1 METNRDRCLPDFAAA
16 RSDRRRMRCS
26 IGFIA
31 LFAGVASLGELPWG
45 WGEARKPVRRPAT
58 SRVESQ
64 VERSP
69 ADVSFVDVAKEAGLG
84 GAVVVGGGVQNK
96 RYILEVMGGGV
107 AFLGTRSNRIG
118 IGARVRTVTGPH
130 AQMEEVISGSSFLSQ
145 SDLRLHFGLGQAKT
159 VDLVE
164 VTWPSGAKESFP
176 DVQANQLITIEE
188 GRGIVKAQTFGP
200 LSRSSKPASAT
211 QSK

>member
-1 METNRDRCLPDFAAA
+1 METNRDRCLPDFAPA

-31 LFAGVASLGELPWG
+31 LFAGVASLGEVPG
-45 WGEARKPVRRPAT
+45 GGGEARKPVRRPAT

-69 ADVSFVDVAKEAGLG
+69 ADVSFVDVAKDAGLG

-107 AFLGTRSNRIG
+107 AFLDYDSDGWPDIFLVNATTLEGFPQGKKPSNYLFHNNHDK
-118 IGARVRTVTGPH
+118 TFTDVT
-130 AQMEEVISGSSFLSQ
+130 
-145 SDLRLHFGLGQAKT
+145 AKA
-159 VDLVE
+159 
-164 VTWPSGAKESFP
+164 S
-176 DVQANQLITIEE
+176 LI
-188 GRGIVKAQTFGP
+188 R
-200 LSRSSKPASAT
+200 
-211 QSK
+211 

>member
-1 METNRDRCLPDFAAA
+1 MERNRDRRKL
-16 RSDRRRMRCS
+16 RCS

-31 LFAGVASLGELPWG
+31 LFVGLTSLGESPWG
-45 WGEARKPVRRPAT
+45 GGEARKPVRPRAT
-58 SRVESQ
+58 SRVQSQ
-64 VERSP
+64 VERSA
-69 ADVSFVDVAKEAGLG
+69 ADVSFVDVAKDAGLG

-164 VTWPSGAKESFP
+164 VNWPS
-176 DVQANQLITIEE
+176 NQLITIEE
-188 GRGIVKAQTFGP
+188 GRGIVKAQTFRP
-200 LSRSSKPASAT
+200 SSRNSKPAST
-211 QSK
+211 NQSK